1 MAVKTPKQL
10 VKAFKRHGSLK
21 AVARKE
27 DMTYGAVR
35 KLYALAVSQELMSP
49 LRVGAKS
56 KEDMSE
62 TVKKAKPPK
71 PEGRVKA
78 MPTPEMALPAEGEIK
93 RYLFTSA
100 QNGTKLPKSLWQN
113 IKVLAEHYDAQIH
126 VARFTYI
133 KSGLGARGD
142 KARVLKKERL
152 YGGVDLWWDK
162 ELEPYFSDE
171 RLEVAPGLVWCGEM
185 NILPTAVNPLSG
197 LQVYTGRKSGIFPHV
212 KIAMESI
219 PSMRDDPTK
228 FNYTTGAITMRN
240 YIQRKAGLKAE
251 FHHCYG
257 ALLVEVDSDGDW
269 FCRQINADSTGTIY
283 DLDVRVKNGEV
294 TTDNRLEAITW
305 GDVHVAQIDTSIEKL
320 AWDKGGILDTL
331 RPKEQHFHDVLD
343 FRGRSHHE
351 LKNPYAMFKH
361 HISGD
366 ENVRDEVFN
375 VGSFFINSYRPW
387 CKGVVMDSNHH
398 THLGRWLQEQ
408 NGLKDPVNAEYWIAM
423 QARVYA
429 LLRKGAPINYLKEA
443 LKLASLAD
451 IDRLALFMNED
462 DSYIIC
468 PDASGGIECNIHGH
482 NGVSGSRGTPNQ
494 FAKMGRKANT
504 AHTHK
509 AGILDGVYTNGTCA
523 ILNPDYVRGP
533 GAWSHT
539 LTATY
544 RNGKRALITMYNGK
558 WRA

>member
-1 MAVKTPKQL
+1 MIKTPKQF

-27 DMTYGAVR
+27 GMTYYAVR
-35 KLYALAVSQELMSP
+35 MLYAQAVKDQLMDP
-49 LRVGAKS
+49 QRVGAKS
-56 KEDMSE
+56 KEDMTK
-62 TVKKAKPPK
+62 TVKKAKP
-71 PEGRVKA
+71 EGRLKA
-78 MPTPEMALPAEGEIK
+78 MPTPVLTLPAEGEIN

-100 QNGTKLPKSLWQN
+100 QNNTKVPKSLWTN
-113 IKVLAEHYDAQIH
+113 IQALAEHYDAQIH
-126 VARFTYI
+126 VSRFTYV
-133 KSGLGARGD
+133 KTGLGASGD
-142 KARVLKKERL
+142 KARILKKEEL

-294 TTDNRLEAITW
+294 TVGNRPKSITW
-305 GDVHVAQIDTSIEKL
+305 GDTHVDDLDPVVKEL
-320 AWDKGGILDTL
+320 AWGEGGMLDTL
-331 RPKEQHFHDVLD
+331 HAEEQHSHDVLN
-343 FRGRSHHE
+343 FSGRGHHNI
-351 LKNPYAMFKH
+351 KNPHEMFKH
-361 HISGD
+361 YVQGTED
-366 ENVRDEVFN
+366 VRAEVTA
-375 VGSFFINSYRPW
+375 VGEFLIEIQRDW
-387 CKGVVMDSNHH
+387 CKGVIVDSNHH
-398 THLGRWLQEQ
+398 NHMGRWLQEQ
-408 NGLKDPVNAEYWIAM
+408 NGLKDPVNAEFWIAM
-423 QARVYA
+423 QARMYEMI
-429 LLRKGAPINYLKEA
+429 RKGQPLNYLKEA
-443 LKLASLAD
+443 LGLVGFHD
-451 IDRLALFMNED
+451 IDLATKFLNED

-468 PDASGGIECNIHGH
+468 PDASGGIECGIHGH
-482 NGVSGSRGTPNQ
+482 NGANGSRGNPNQ
-494 FAKMGRKANT
+494 YAKMGRKANT
-504 AHTHK
+504 GHSHK
-509 AGILDGVYTNGTCA
+509 AGIIDGVYTSGTCS

-533 GAWSHT
+533 GAWSHSHI
-539 LTATY
+539 LTY
-544 RNGKRALITMYNGK
+544 KNGKRAIITMYNGK